1 MRPVKADNTRY
12 DEYEELLLMRDQVR
26 KEAGQAWTLY
36 VRIFGQLMTEIFEE
50 KVACIRLKKLIAYYQ
65 AAANRGEKIDADA
78 LEKKLEKEMAAH
90 QAELRRM
97 IEEHRKCAEAG
108 TSTYYEVERSK
119 TLYRRLAKLLHPDIR
134 PETDRE
140 SILMDLW
147 IRITEAYGHNDVKAL
162 AELEVLARKA
172 LKDLAIDGVT
182 NVDIPD
188 LEERI
193 GKVREEIEDIQSREP
208 YTYRVLLEDAE
219 ETEKKKQE
227 LQKEL
232 EEYRNYHK
240 ELTEIAEKILREG
253 GVEIV
258 WRMS

>member
-1 MRPVKADNTRY
+1 MRPVKAENTRY

-26 KEAGQAWTLY
+26 KEAGQARTLY
-36 VRIFGQLMTEIFEE
+36 IRIFGLLITEIFEE
-50 KVACIRLKKLIAYYQ
+50 KVACIRLKKRIAYYQ
-65 AAANRGEKIDADA
+65 AAVNRGETIDAAA
-78 LEKKLEKEMAAH
+78 LEKKLEEEMASH
-90 QAELRRM
+90 QVELRRM
-97 IEEHRKCAEAG
+97 LEEHRQCAEAG

-140 SILMDLW
+140 SVLMDLW

-172 LKDLAIDGVT
+172 LKDLEIDGVT
-182 NVDIPD
+182 NAEIPD

-208 YTYRVLLEDAE
+208 YTYRVLLEDE
-219 ETEKKKQE
+219 EAVEKKKQE

-232 EEYRNYHK
+232 EEYRNYHE
-240 ELTEIAEKILREG
+240 ELTEMAEKILREG

-258 WRMS
+258 WRMN